1 MDLYELSCAVEDYV
15 ITMRREFH
23 SHPEISFEEKRTT
36 LRIKEE
42 LEKAGIPHET
52 VGSGNIVG
60 LIDTGKPGK
69 KLAIRADIDALPMEE
84 YDQTVSYR
92 SQNPGVMHS
101 CGHDGHTAMLLG
113 TAKALTEM
121 TEDLCGKIYLCFQ
134 VAEEVGGG
142 AGEIVEYLKSKGGV
156 DCVIGTHLDGGSD
169 AGVIYLPDGPLMA
182 GAELFEI
189 EVKGVGG
196 HGSRPDK
203 AVDPI
208 KPACDILL
216 KIASIPAQY
225 HNPFDT
231 CVVSP
236 CQIHGG
242 SADNIIPE
250 SVKIGGNLRFFKYG
264 DSERLMERIT
274 LIAENTAK
282 AYGTTA
288 TVSHHSSSPLP
299 VINDPKMAAL
309 GRKAAEEA
317 GFIFAPP
324 HDPTC
329 GSDNYAEFLAA
340 FPGFY
345 CDTGARCKRPGT
357 SGNHHNPRFDLDET
371 AFRRIVEFFLRFTQN
386 FLSNPG
392 SDQDVQHGR

>member
-1 MDLYELSCAVEDYV
+1 MDLFKLSQEVEPYV
-15 ITMRREFH
+15 IAMRREFH
-23 SHPEISFEEKRTT
+23 ANPEISFQEVRTT
-36 LRIKEE
+36 ARIREE
-42 LEKAGIPHET
+42 LDKLGIPYET
-52 VGSGNIVG
+52 VGSGNVVG
-60 LIDTGKPGK
+60 LLDTGRPGK
-69 KLAIRADIDALPMEE
+69 TLSIRADIDALPMEE
-84 YDQTVSYR
+84 ADKTTPYCSKVD
-92 SQNPGVMHS
+92 GVMHS
-101 CGHDGHTAMLLG
+101 CGHDGHAAMLLG
-113 TAKALTEM
+113 TAKVLAQIQEELT
-121 TEDLCGKIYLCFQ
+121 GKIYFCFQ

-142 AGEIVEYLKSKGGV
+142 AGEIVQYLKERGGV
-156 DCVIGTHLDGGSD
+156 DCSIGTHLDGNSE

-189 EVKGVGG
+189 EVKGIGG

-216 KIASIPAQY
+216 RIAGIPAQY

-231 CVVSP
+231 CVISP

-242 SADNIIPE
+242 SANNIVPE
-250 SVKIGGNLRFFKYG
+250 SVKIGGNIRFFKYG
-264 DSERLMERIT
+264 DCDKLMNRIR

-288 TVSHHSSSPLP
+288 VVTSAHSSPLP
-299 VINDPKMAAL
+299 VINNPEMAAI
-309 GRKAAEEA
+309 GREVAQSV
-317 GFIFAPP
+317 GFVMAPP

-345 CDTGARCKRPGT
+345 CDTGARCTRPGT
-357 SGNHHNPRFDLDET
+357 SGNHHNPTFDLEES
-371 AFRRIVEFFLRFTQN
+371 AFRRVVEFFAAFAVRF
-386 FLSNPG
+386 L
-392 SDQDVQHGR
+392 GR